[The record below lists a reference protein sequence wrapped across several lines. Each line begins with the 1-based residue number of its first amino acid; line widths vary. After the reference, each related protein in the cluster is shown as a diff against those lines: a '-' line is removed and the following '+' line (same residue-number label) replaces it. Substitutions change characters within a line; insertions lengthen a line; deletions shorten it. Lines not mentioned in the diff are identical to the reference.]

1 VSTQLPTDR
10 ELFAEGREGS
20 IRETALARALAIV
33 AAGVS
38 SGLAIFALT
47 SVQTWT
53 TLSALVPSFGASC
66 ALIFACPE
74 SPFAQP
80 RNVIGGHLVSSG
92 IGFLVLQT
100 LGTGPT
106 ALATGVGLAI
116 AGMMASKTMHP
127 PAGGDPL
134 IVIFAAASLSFLI
147 VPILLG
153 SVLLVLMGAAFHAA
167 RGRAYP
173 TTARC

>member
-1 VSTQLPTDR
+1 LKLR
-10 ELFAEGREGS
+10 AAGEGAIGDPRA
-20 IRETALARALAIV
+20 ALARMLTIM
-33 AAGVS
+33 AAGLG

-47 SVQTWT
+47 LVERWT
-53 TLSALVPSFGASC
+53 PLSALVPSFGASC

-74 SPFAQP
+74 SAFAQP

-92 IGFLVLQT
+92 LGLLVLMI
-100 LGTGPT
+100 LGTGPV

-116 AGMMASKTMHP
+116 AGMMASNMMHP

-134 IVIFAAASLSFLI
+134 IVIFSAASPSFLV

-153 SVLLVLMGAAFHAA
+153 SVLLVTIGAVFHAC
-167 RGRAYP
+167 RGGKYP
-173 TTARC
+173 AQSCPKGVQ